1 MENGNFV
8 KKPENDLLKI
18 QAFGQENLK
27 KLDDEYKKLTDA
39 KTYNVGL
46 ESDVYGLQQN
56 LIQKYSRS

>member
-1 MENGNFV
+1 M
-8 KKPENDLLKI
+8 LKI